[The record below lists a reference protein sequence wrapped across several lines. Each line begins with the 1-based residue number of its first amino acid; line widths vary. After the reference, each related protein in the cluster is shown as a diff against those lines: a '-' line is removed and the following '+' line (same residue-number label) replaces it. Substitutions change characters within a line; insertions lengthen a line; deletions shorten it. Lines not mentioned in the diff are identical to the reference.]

1 MGAGSLNGSNLV
13 EKLLLQEMDINDPTS
28 DPTDRDLEILSEL
41 CDLGELTG
49 EEKIQASSFLKNY
62 RGQIEEIVHSLSL
75 EGPGVCIVEDVF
87 SEEYMDQF
95 QGWVDDYLT
104 HDTSSKKDHFA
115 FGSNKR
121 VWRLPEKLPS
131 SLLYTYLRY
140 DACSSEGTSP
150 VFNHVID
157 RFLGKHHIGSLAINQ
172 IQPEGAAQ
180 LTHTD
185 FPPGFFQVEDLR
197 KVFTGYAL
205 EKVMPYFSLQAGIAL
220 CDMDR
225 NNGSTAVIPYSHAI
239 QHSDWLIAGGKP
251 KPGELITEVMERSE
265 NKIFFEAVQPYLVQA
280 RVKKGS
286 CIFFNRKLLHQ
297 GGANHSEK
305 PRTALLLQAIMPF
318 GVKMEMMETEK
329 TVDHLMEYVSGLQ
342 TPKVATKSLGGSK
355 FPDEEISRVKK
366 KYFGYS
372 DLRDLLHYRLY
383 GPRFPRDMDAAP
395 VGEKNN

>member
-1 MGAGSLNGSNLV
+1 MDRISETLHILSCREASSFDYPHATEIKQGLIPVFDAGSLNGSNLV

-41 CDLGELTG
+41 CDLGELGG

-157 RFLGKHHIGSLAINQ
+157 RSDR
-172 IQPEGAAQ
+172 
-180 LTHTD
+180 TD
-185 FPPGFFQVEDLR
+185 F
-197 KVFTGYAL
+197 
-205 EKVMPYFSLQAGIAL
+205 
-220 CDMDR
+220 
-225 NNGSTAVIPYSHAI
+225 
-239 QHSDWLIAGGKP
+239 
-251 KPGELITEVMERSE
+251 
-265 NKIFFEAVQPYLVQA
+265 
-280 RVKKGS
+280 
-286 CIFFNRKLLHQ
+286 
-297 GGANHSEK
+297 
-305 PRTALLLQAIMPF
+305 
-318 GVKMEMMETEK
+318 
-329 TVDHLMEYVSGLQ
+329 
-342 TPKVATKSLGGSK
+342 
-355 FPDEEISRVKK
+355 
-366 KYFGYS
+366 
-372 DLRDLLHYRLY
+372 
-383 GPRFPRDMDAAP
+383 
-395 VGEKNN
+395 